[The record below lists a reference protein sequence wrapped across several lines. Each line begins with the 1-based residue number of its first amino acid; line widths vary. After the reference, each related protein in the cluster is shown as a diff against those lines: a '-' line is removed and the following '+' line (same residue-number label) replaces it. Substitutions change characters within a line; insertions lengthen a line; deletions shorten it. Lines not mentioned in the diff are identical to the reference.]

1 MCYCIINNEWPRRKY
16 WSKNIQEAEAITRA
30 LNCSG
35 RWTVTKDRP
44 SLLEGCI
51 SLWMGLMNTASRAKM
66 DGTQPGRG
74 DVGRVV
80 LVLGKCGLYGC
91 GIDVAGSHRSN
102 NKGFGNA
109 DFFLCP
115 FVMRAMALRRN
126 WECTVHSKVKWEH
139 RSSCEFPFLWVL
151 DLQLLSSLVLPATSP
166 LWEPG
171 EGSSPGL
178 GAEGEKM
185 RLQKTSL
192 EQQGQRRPWHA
203 VDICKWIL
211 KLPFSATEF
220 LSVSLSNLGWGFHS
234 ISWSTIREIL
244 GSHGVL
250 ASQVISGVGS

>member
-1 MCYCIINNEWPRRKY
+1 MATKEILE
-16 WSKNIQEAEAITRA
+16 QEHPGGWGNYQSSELFWKVNSDKGQILTV
-30 LNCSG
+30 SG
-35 RWTVTKDRP
+35 
-44 SLLEGCI
+44 LHQL
-51 SLWMGLMNTASRAKM
+51 M
-66 DGTQPGRG
+66 DGTDEHSLQSKDGWDPAWERRCRKSGAG
-74 DVGRVV
+74 AWQVW
-80 LVLGKCGLYGC
+80 LVWLWNWCSWKSQKQQQRFWKCRLFPVSFC
-91 GIDVAGSHRSN
+91 DESN
-102 NKGFGNA
+102 GTEEE
-109 DFFLCP
+109 L
-115 FVMRAMALRRN
+115 
-126 WECTVHSKVKWEH
+126 HSKVKWEH

-151 DLQLLSSLVLPATSP
+151 DLQLLSSLVLPAPSP

-192 EQQGQRRPWHA
+192 EQQGQRRPWHV